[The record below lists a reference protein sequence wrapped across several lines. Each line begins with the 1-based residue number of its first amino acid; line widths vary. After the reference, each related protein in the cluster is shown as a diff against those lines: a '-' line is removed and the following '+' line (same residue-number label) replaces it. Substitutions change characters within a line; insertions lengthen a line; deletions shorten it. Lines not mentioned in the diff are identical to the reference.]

1 MSQATVTTHTA
12 RVAWRGGRE
21 DLRAHTVTAG
31 GQEIDGS
38 CSPEW
43 GGDAAKADPE
53 ALFVA
58 SLSSCHMLW
67 FLDLARRARLRVAS
81 YEDEAEGTMD
91 GTRFTKVVLRPRVE
105 FEGEVD
111 AATLDELHHD
121 AHGRCFIANTVN
133 CPVEVQ
139 PA

>member
-1 MSQATVTTHTA
+1 MTEATVTTHTA
-12 RVAWRGGRE
+12 SVAWHGSRD
-21 DLRAHTVTAG
+21 DLRSHTIRAG
-31 GQEIDGS
+31 GQQIDGS

-53 ALFVA
+53 ALLVA

-67 FLDLARRARLRVAS
+67 FLDLARRARLRVTS

-91 GTRFTKVVLRPRVE
+91 GTRFTGVVLRPRVG
-105 FEGEVD
+105 FEGDVE
-111 AATLDELHHD
+111 AATIEELHRD
-121 AHGRCFIANTVN
+121 AHERCFIANTVN